1 LDLAAAI
8 LVRQT
13 GLALPLIGFT
23 ALCWL
28 SFFIYPIAHSII
40 VSHYDRLPRASDTF
54 SREDVQR
61 EIRDSAFDSLHYC
74 RVLIVPG
81 LMMLAGGL
89 LLGVTRR
96 DKDST

>member
-1 LDLAAAI
+1 
-8 LVRQT
+8 
-13 GLALPLIGFT
+13 LIGFA

-61 EIRDSAFDSLHYC
+61 EMRDSA
-74 RVLIVPG
+74 LIPCTTAACWLSQV
-81 LMMLAGGL
+81 
-89 LLGVTRR
+89 
-96 DKDST
+96 